1 MQARGTDV
9 PQFAREFGIARSVLA
24 DLVSGGM
31 RAPVGRRLIDALIY
45 ALGITEDTFQSALQL
60 ALRSPRLGH
69 AKADGT
75 PSIVARS
82 YEEIIRDS
90 SMPQERQRNW
100 LGED

>member
-1 MQARGTDV
+1 
-9 PQFAREFGIARSVLA
+9 
-24 DLVSGGM
+24 
-31 RAPVGRRLIDALIY
+31 
-45 ALGITEDTFQSALQL
+45 LQH
-60 ALRSPRLGH
+60 ALRAPRLGH

-90 SMPQERQRNW
+90 SMPPERQRYW